1 MMLQLV
7 LFLFFS
13 LPYAAIAVES
23 HLDGLK
29 MVHLL
34 YRHGDRTPCGGYPT
48 DPYKDRSNWPVGP
61 GQLTS
66 VGKRMHYE
74 LGEWLRKRYDGFLS
88 SNYSEEEIYVRS
100 TDVDRTLMSAMSNL
114 AGLYPP
120 SGYWVW
126 NPDIPWQPIP
136 VHTVPQ
142 QWDTLLS
149 NKHAQCPRLTHIRE
163 QLQDSQFMKSLYED
177 NKDLFDYISKHS
189 GWEIK
194 TVEKLDWVYDS
205 LLVEYIY
212 NKTLPAWTHSVFP
225 GGRFE
230 ELRNL
235 VFLLD
240 SYDHEMSRLQA
251 GPFLSEV
258 VGHYEDKPSKKV
270 FMYSAHDTTVS
281 YVLNTLGIYN
291 GLAPPYASAVL
302 FELYSLPAGLHVKI
316 SYRNDT
322 TRPPYIL
329 TIPGCTQLC
338 PLQSFIDLTES
349 VRPQHWQEECNVG
362 TGGLVEEG
370 AGGVQQVVLAVSLTM
385 AALILVYSVWGRVTR
400 SARGYEDL

>member
-1 MMLQLV
+1 MLQLIILLLYCLAYTSV
-7 LFLFFS
+7 
-13 LPYAAIAVES
+13 AVENE
-23 HLDGLK
+23 LDGLK

-66 VGKRMHYE
+66 VGKRMHFE
-74 LGEWLRKRYDGFLS
+74 LGQWLRKRYDGFLS

-100 TDVDRTLMSAMSNL
+100 TDVDRTLMSAQANL

-142 QWDTLLS
+142 QWDNLLS
-149 NKHAQCPRLTHIRE
+149 NHHTQCPRLNHMRE
-163 QLQDSQFMKSLYED
+163 QLWESQYMKSLYED

-189 GWEIK
+189 GFDIK

-205 LLVEYIY
+205 LLIETLY
-212 NKTLPAWTHSVFP
+212 NKTLPSWTQSVFP
-225 GGRFE
+225 GGKFE
-230 ELRNL
+230 ELRNI
-235 VFLLD
+235 VFLMD
-240 SYDHEMSRLQA
+240 SFDHEMARLQA

-258 VGHYEDKPSKKV
+258 VGHYDDSSSKKV
-270 FMYSAHDTTVS
+270 YMYSAHDTTVS
-281 YVLNTLGIYN
+281 YVLNTLGIYD

-302 FELYSLPAGLHVKI
+302 FELYSMATGPHVKI

-322 TRPPYIL
+322 SMPPYIL

-338 PLQSFIDLTES
+338 PLHTFKQLTHS
-349 VRPQHWQEECNVG
+349 TRPQHWDKECRLGAEEQDQ
-362 TGGLVEEG
+362 EG
-370 AGGVQQVVLAVSLTM
+370 AKKVQIGLLVLSLFM
-385 AALILVYSVWGRVTR
+385 AALILLYTIWGMVAR
-400 SARGYEDL
+400 SSRGYESI